1 MPPLKPVNQVIQ
13 FMTGGSYQ
21 NQPWVNVYHWEYS
34 GGTPTQANM
43 TELCNDLLTAW
54 DVHLGTQHHTSVTLN
69 TVRAVDL
76 SSPDAPQGANTNA
89 GVAGDLS
96 VGTALPVNVACV
108 ASWLT
113 NYRWRG
119 GHPRT
124 YYPCGSSNSVQN
136 GNSWTTVALTNFR
149 VQIAAFMSAFNGITA
164 GSISGHMVCVRRWQ
178 TMVKGQPPVELDP
191 PLVLPIVG
199 VVVDSRLDSQ
209 RRRLGRDVSA

>member
-54 DVHLGTQHHTSVTLN
+54 DVNLSGSHSTTVSLN
-69 TVRAVDL
+69 TVRAIDL
-76 SSPDAPQGANTNA
+76 SAPDAPQGANSNP
-89 GVAGDLS
+89 GIVGDLIT
-96 VGTALPVNVACV
+96 GTPLPVSVACV

-124 YYPCGSSNSVQN
+124 YFPAGTTFSTQN
-136 GNSWTTVALTNFR
+136 GNSWTTAALTGFR
-149 VQIAAFMSAFNGITA
+149 VQISQFMSAFNGITA
-164 GSISGHMVCVRRWQ
+164 GAVSGHMVCVRRWQ
-178 TMVKGQPPVELDP
+178 TQVKGQPPVELDP

-199 VVVDSRLDSQ
+199 VVVDSRLDTQ